1 MINIMGQ
8 FTVYKFT
15 LQIILTNSSLIL
27 PSTTIGIKSVLK
39 RIIAFGEY
47 YFKNQNYVRFESKL
61 RQPYMYNVP

>member
-1 MINIMGQ
+1 MINIMRQ

-27 PSTTIGIKSVLK
+27 SSTTIGIKCVLK

-61 RQPYMYNVP
+61 PQPYIYSVS